1 MTAPIGSASVAI
13 VSDTTGFKRDLDLKL
28 AKINPKLKISDIT
41 VDNKTLV
48 ELRRRIERVS
58 PVIKVRANLA
68 GGTAAE
74 LRTALKGIDGI
85 ELNVQPILAP
95 GARVRLQRELDDIRP
110 ELTVRVNPVL
120 GRLDRRGLGG
130 ITQTVRAD
138 VDKKSFGEALIYAN
152 RLGSA
157 LGAIA
162 IPAALVGSIPTILG
176 LGAALATAAQSAAL
190 LPGVLT
196 AGAFAF
202 GAIKI
207 GTMGFGEA
215 LKNIGDPEKFS
226 EAIATLSPAARES
239 AIAVQS
245 LKPAFDS
252 FKNAVQES
260 LFTGLADVIRDLG
273 ENALPVLEG
282 SFVRIAGSANQTVLE
297 LGEMFSTSTRLADLG
312 TLGDNSA
319 TAFGNLLNA
328 VRPLAGAFTDVAVVG
343 SGFLPS
349 LTEGA
354 GGAAQAFA
362 DMVSSA
368 RETGKL
374 GEFIQQGLDAL
385 KQMGSIAG
393 NVGSALS
400 GIFTAGNV
408 SGGGFLD
415 TLDSITESLAD
426 VINSAS
432 GQSALQSFFEITG
445 VVANALGDILKTLA
459 PTLATVLG
467 FAEEAITAIAPAVQ
481 PLAAAFGDI
490 VAAIAPLLPTI
501 GELVGLVAG
510 LLTDALK
517 TVLPIIKDV
526 AERLGTALA
535 PVLPVIAEA
544 MRQVIKATTPLIELF
559 AARFIVLIE
568 ELAPVLAE
576 VAMILADTLVQA
588 LNELQPYVP
597 QLVDAFREVLRVLLP
612 LLPQLIEMAST
623 LALAL
628 LPALLELIPS
638 FLDLTLAL
646 TPLIPPLAQLVEDLM
661 PALVLLMDVSVIPLL
676 KLLAAT
682 IDTVVVPIV
691 EVLVAAIN
699 GIIFVLDQLVVAL
712 NHTGDVLGMV
722 WEGIKVATE
731 AVWTYAVM
739 PALQAVW
746 DFLTYVFGPA
756 FDFFGD
762 LIDRVWR
769 GVGTVIDTVV
779 KGPIMGAFDAFKTG
793 LQGVQDFAGG
803 VVTAIT
809 DTWNK
814 MTEVMAKPINFFLG
828 RIWNDGLVKAWNTM
842 TGWIPGLGDKVKLG
856 TLPLV
861 PEHFAVGG
869 PVGGTGTGDTVPALL
884 TPGEFVVRRQIAK
897 PARRF
902 LAALN
907 AGQAEAW
914 QAAGGRNAN
923 PARFAAGGPV
933 AAEHVARGA
942 VGKPYVWGATG
953 PNSFDC
959 SGLWGAITNA
969 ALGAATYG
977 NRRFTTSSFGGGGAG
992 GLVPGRGALTVGV
1005 QTGHMGGT
1013 LAGTNYEA
1021 TPPRVR
1027 GPGALG
1033 ATNFPRQFFLPQIGG
1048 AFVEGAGGGGGGGM
1062 FDFIGKIMDTFNPVR
1077 ALIDPGINALM
1088 PGEGPYKDLAKR
1100 IPHLVVDAVIDRAKE
1115 LATDIFG
1122 VGADLFTGAVG
1133 GIAGVFGDASVRQQ
1147 VAMVAHRYRWG
1158 PPTRYWDSADKLI
1171 QGESGWNPNARN
1183 PNSSAAGLFQK
1194 MQSIHGPVESTPA
1207 GQAAWGFGY
1216 IKDRYG
1222 DPTNAYNKWLSRSPH
1237 WYAEGGIANKP
1248 TLGVFGEAGAE
1259 ALIPLR
1265 NLAGLMRNILSGFFQ
1280 GLLRKKIGS
1289 ASPSQ
1294 QPYLGAATLP
1304 GFDQIQRSDSPL
1316 RSGSSLQ
1323 DWQDRINAER
1333 NRLNAAKQTLI
1344 VNIQAGMISD
1354 SMQLQR
1360 DFLTVL
1366 QDLQRQG
1373 RLPQP
1378 VR

>member
-48 ELRRRIERVS
+48 ALRRRIERVS
-58 PVIKVRANLA
+58 PVIKVRATLA
-68 GGTAAE
+68 GGTAAQ
-74 LRTALKGIDGI
+74 LRTALKGVEGI
-85 ELNVQPILAP
+85 ELNVKPVLAP
-95 GARVRLQRELDDIRP
+95 GSRLALQRQLEDLRP
-110 ELTVRVNPVL
+110 ELTVKVKPIL
-120 GRLDRRGLGG
+120 GDMDRRGLGG

-152 RLGSA
+152 RLASA

-190 LPGVLT
+190 LPGILG

-207 GTMGFGEA
+207 GASGFGEA
-215 LKNIGDPEKFS
+215 LKNIGDPEKFAES
-226 EAIATLSPAARES
+226 IASLSPAARDAALAFQGLREPFLEMKTIVQDGLFS
-239 AIAVQS
+239 DLAPQITSLGNTFLPILTERFERITIAANTAGLDIARMLQTAGGIANVKS
-245 LKPAFDS
+245 L
-252 FKNAVQES
+252 
-260 LFTGLADVIRDLG
+260 
-273 ENALPVLEG
+273 
-282 SFVRIAGSANQTVLE
+282 GSAAAASFENLSAAVGP
-297 LGEMFSTSTRLADLG
+297 LGQ
-312 TLGDNSA
+312 
-319 TAFGNLLNA
+319 AFL
-328 VRPLAGAFTDVAVVG
+328 DVAQVG
-343 SGFLPS
+343 GTFLPG
-349 LTEGA
+349 LTDGA
-354 GGAAQAFA
+354 GNASRAFA
-362 DMVSSA
+362 DMIRSA
-368 RETGKL
+368 KESGGIAT
-374 GEFIQQGLDAL
+374 FIQEGLDAL
-385 KQMGSIAG
+385 TQLGSIAG

-400 GIFTAGNV
+400 GVFSAGNI
-408 SGGGFLD
+408 SGGGFLN
-415 TLDSITESLAD
+415 TLDSITGSLAN
-426 VINSAS
+426 VINSVS
-432 GQSALQSFFEITG
+432 GQSALQSFFEVTS
-445 VVANALGDILKTLA
+445 VVATTLGDVLKALA
-459 PTLATVLG
+459 PSLATILDA
-467 FAEEAITAIAPAVQ
+467 AETAITAIAPAIA
-481 PLAAAFGDI
+481 PLAKAAGEILEAF
-490 VAAIAPLLPTI
+490 APLLPVV
-501 GELVGLVAG
+501 GELGALVAG

-517 TVLPIIKDV
+517 ALLPPVTRVVKSLADS
-526 AERLGTALA
+526 LA

-544 MRQVIKATTPLIELF
+544 FGDVITALAPFVDVLAGALADAI
-559 AARFIVLIE
+559 RIV
-568 ELAPVLAE
+568 APVLGEIAT
-576 VAMILADTLVQA
+576 ILGDALVSA
-588 LNELQPYVP
+588 LSAIEPYLP
-597 QLVDAFREVLRVLLP
+597 QIADAFNQILEAIVP
-612 LLPQLIEMAST
+612 LLPEIAKMAVEFLTNMLPALLELVPSFLD

-628 LPALLELIPS
+628 LPLLPPLVELTGALLPLFSEILTTTLVPA
-638 FLDLTLAL
+638 LKTLAL
-646 TPLIPPLAQLVEDLM
+646 I
-661 PALVLLMDVSVIPLL
+661 
-676 KLLAAT
+676 
-682 IDTVVVPIV
+682 IDTVVVPIL
-691 EVLVAAIN
+691 EGLLIPVLET
-699 GIIFVLDQLVVAL
+699 GIDVLTMLTDTLTFVLDTFNRVFGAIQDVVINVLQLTVLPIFQSVV
-712 NHTGDVLGMV
+712 
-722 WEGIKVATE
+722 
-731 AVWTYAVM
+731 
-739 PALQAVW
+739 
-746 DFLTYVFGPA
+746 DFLNFVFTGA
-756 FDFFGD
+756 VNTFGGV
-762 LIDRVWR
+762 IDRIWR
-769 GVGTVIDTVV
+769 GIGTVIDTVV
-779 KGPIMGAFDAFKTG
+779 KGPIMGAFGAFKDG
-793 LQGVQDFAGG
+793 MQGVQDFAGG
-803 VVTAIT
+803 VKDGIAQVWGEIQ
-809 DTWNK
+809 
-814 MTEVMAKPINFFLG
+814 EIMARPIRFFLDKV
-828 RIWNDGLVKAWNTM
+828 WNNGIVPAWNTM
-842 TGWIPGLGDKVKLG
+842 TGWIPGLGDKVHLG
-856 TLPLV
+856 PLGI
-861 PEHFAVGG
+861 PFATGG
-869 PVGGTGTGDTVPALL
+869 PVPGVGSGDTVPAML
-884 TPGEFVVRRQIAK
+884 TPGEFVVRKQIAK
-897 PARRF
+897 PAMRF
-902 LAALN
+902 LSALN

-914 QAAGGRNAN
+914 QAAGGRNAQ
-923 PARFAAGGPV
+923 PARFAGGGPV

-953 PNSFDC
+953 PGSFDC

-969 ALGAATYG
+969 ALGAPVYG
-977 NRRFTTSSFGGGGAG
+977 NRRFTTASFGGGGAG

-1005 QTGHMGGT
+1005 QRGHMAGT
-1013 LAGTNYEA
+1013 LAGTAYEA

-1033 ATNFPRQFFLPQIGG
+1033 ATSFPRQFFLPQIGG
-1048 AFVEGAGGGGGGGM
+1048 AFVEGPGGGGGGGM
-1062 FDFIGKIMDTFNPVR
+1062 FDFIGKIMDTFNPIK
-1077 ALIDPGINALM
+1077 AMIDPGIDGLM

-1100 IPHLVVDAVIDRAKE
+1100 LPHIVVDAVIDRAKE

-1248 TLGVFGEAGAE
+1248 TLGVFGEAG
-1259 ALIPLR
+1259 
-1265 NLAGLMRNILSGFFQ
+1265 LMRNILSGFFQ